1 MPDTMDIHE
10 LGKDLQFIGSQ
21 LQTIRN
27 LSKGNAIDYSV
38 APYDNDMRLLEHLLD
53 ANINSGLDAYNK
65 QKQEEATPPCPH
77 IEVTTAFATEKPIK
91 TSGCEKDFLVS
102 CSECNEEL
110 YRLSAYGRH
119 IVSLIPT
126 Y

>member
-1 MPDTMDIHE
+1 MDIHE

-38 APYDNDMRLLEHLLD
+38 APHDNDMYLLTHLLD
-53 ANINSGLDAYNK
+53 TNITSGLDARNERK
-65 QKQEEATPPCPH
+65 KEEATTPCPH
-77 IEVTTAFATEKPIK
+77 PEVTTAYVTGKPIA
-91 TSGCEKDFLVS
+91 TGGNEKDFLVR

-119 IVSLIPT
+119 ITSLIPFGQL
-126 Y
+126 

>member
-1 MPDTMDIHE
+1 MDIHE
-10 LGKDLQFIGSQ
+10 LGKDLQFVGSQ

-38 APYDNDMRLLEHLLD
+38 APHDNDMRLLEYLLD
-53 ANINSGLDAYNK
+53 AEINVGLDK
-65 QKQEEATPPCPH
+65 RKQEQAKSPCPH
-77 IEVTTAFATEKPIK
+77 KEITTAYVTGKPIA
-91 TSGCEKDFLVS
+91 TGGYEKDFLVS

-119 IVSLIPT
+119 ITSLIPFGQL
-126 Y
+126 